1 MFRTV
6 ILSLSL
12 FLIACGDSN
21 NLDDSL
27 FTRTVEQDSS
37 LEDHE
42 SSDSFI
48 EDEKKHE
55 ENITTIKTE
64 EEEALSEERVTLRS
78 KILQNSNV
86 SPTALDNAF
95 EFYERNK
102 SLITKKNVMTI
113 FDIEQHS
120 GQRRF
125 YIINLYTGEV
135 RTIHVAHGKNSD
147 TNHDGYATAFSNTN
161 GSNQSS
167 LGFMLTAETYYGGNG
182 YSLKLD
188 GLESRNS
195 RVRQRY
201 IVIHGAD
208 YVNPNYSKMGRSYGC
223 PAVSRANNNW
233 VINTIKGGSLLY
245 IYNSRYDG

>member
-1 MFRTV
+1 M
-6 ILSLSL
+6 
-12 FLIACGDSN
+12 ACGNSN
-21 NLDDSL
+21 NIDDSL
-27 FTRTVEQDSS
+27 FTRTVSEGAQFDEHASEDSGLDES
-37 LEDHE
+37 QGSDDDLLVEDQE
-42 SSDSFI
+42 LI
-48 EDEKKHE
+48 EN
-55 ENITTIKTE
+55 ENND
-64 EEEALSEERVTLRS
+64 ERVSLRS
-78 KILQNSNV
+78 KILQNSNL
-86 SPTALDNAF
+86 SENALDNAF
-95 EFYERNK
+95 EFYERNR
-102 SLITKKNVMTI
+102 SIIRKKDVMTI
-113 FDIEQHS
+113 FDIGSHS

-125 YIINLYTGEV
+125 YIINLYTGAV
-135 RTIHVAHGKNSD
+135 STIHVSHGKNSD
-147 TNHDGYATAFSNTN
+147 KDNDGFATEFSNTN

-201 IVIHGAD
+201 VVIHGAD

>member
-1 MFRTV
+1 M
-6 ILSLSL
+6 
-12 FLIACGDSN
+12 ACGNSN
-21 NLDDSL
+21 NIDDSL
-27 FTRTVEQDSS
+27 FTRTVTEGVEFDEQSSEESLIDDSQS
-37 LEDHE
+37 NDDNLLVVE
-42 SSDSFI
+42 SPSA
-48 EDEKKHE
+48 DESQDD
-55 ENITTIKTE
+55 TDD
-64 EEEALSEERVTLRS
+64 ERVTLRS
-78 KILQNSNV
+78 KILQNSNL
-86 SPTALDNAF
+86 SENALDNAF

-102 SLITKKNVMTI
+102 NIIPKKDVMTI
-113 FDIEQHS
+113 FDIESHS
-120 GQRRF
+120 GNKRF
-125 YIINLYTGEV
+125 YIINLYTGSV
-135 RTIHVAHGKNSD
+135 KTMHVAHGKNSD
-147 TNHDGYATAFSNTN
+147 LDNDGFATQFSNTN

-201 IVIHGAD
+201 VVIHGAD
-208 YVNPNYSKMGRSYGC
+208 YVNPSYSKMGRSYGC